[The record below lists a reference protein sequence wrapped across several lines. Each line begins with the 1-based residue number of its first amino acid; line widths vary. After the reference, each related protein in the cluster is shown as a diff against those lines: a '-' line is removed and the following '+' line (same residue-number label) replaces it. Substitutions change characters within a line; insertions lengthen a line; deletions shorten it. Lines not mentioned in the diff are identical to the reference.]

1 MEIMSFVENGFGP
14 RYNERTSTP
23 SAQTERWGV
32 MRPVRLLRG
41 GEDLTG
47 RLVSLV
53 ADCFYFESNFFSGP
67 VFPWAPAR
75 YIPLHA

>member
-14 RYNERTSTP
+14 RYNERTSAP

-32 MRPVRLLRG
+32 SRPVSLLLG

-47 RLVSLV
+47 RLSISQGSRIRSQSLLGLPP
-53 ADCFYFESNFFSGP
+53 DS
-67 VFPWAPAR
+67 R
-75 YIPLHA
+75 